1 MNNVITTIALF
12 LFASLACVAQETV
25 SLKVT
30 IPNATSD
37 TGKMMIGV
45 YQKDTFMK
53 GAPLQGTSVVIV
65 DGVATAI
72 FENLPAGEYAVSVLH
87 DKNENG
93 RMDYENGRP
102 GEPYGLSN
110 NPMSYGPPQWD
121 EAKFMLKEHAEIIV
135 RL

>member
-1 MNNVITTIALF
+1 MNNLITTIVF
-12 LFASLACVAQETV
+12 FFFTTLACVAQETV

-30 IPNATSD
+30 IPNASSD
-37 TGKMMIGV
+37 TGKMMIGIYV
-45 YQKDTFMK
+45 KDTFMK
-53 GAPLQGTSVVIV
+53 GAPLQGTSVAIV
-65 DGVATAI
+65 DGVATAT
-72 FENLPAGEYAVSVLH
+72 FDNLPVGEYAITVVH

-93 RMDYENGRP
+93 RMDYENGMP

-121 EAKFMLKEHAEIIV
+121 EAKITLKEHAAIIV